1 MDYKASNGSERK
13 RISIRTNVYIDCKM
27 SDGSMEQWKERNR
40 RNVYMDCKVS
50 DGSME
55 EVQRTEE
62 GSGTSVQPLGSGLS
76 AEIESDAMKEP
87 EE

>member
-13 RISIRTNVYIDCKM
+13 RISTRTNVYI
-27 SDGSMEQWKERNR
+27 
-40 RNVYMDCKVS
+40 DCKVS

-87 EE
+87 EG